1 VKRRTLAQT
10 AMGEAGDAQVFPVS
24 KQEWLQLCEIMN
36 GYIYSQTLV
45 TACDL
50 QLFTYLSRNHGATR
64 DDLQRDLRLSGH
76 CTRVLMLAACAVG
89 LVRREAESGRYYN
102 SQLAE
107 KVLVAGSPHSMLPFV
122 QFNYQVQQ
130 RGSRHL
136 TKALKENR
144 NAGLDEFPGSG
155 TTLYHRLVGYPE
167 LEDLFQEAMGAYTR
181 LSPQMLEFREFSE
194 IRRLLDVGGGD
205 GSNAIRL
212 CRLFPQVRITILE
225 IPTVVQIARGAVDRA
240 GLADRIRCEEG
251 DMFAHRWPA
260 GHDAAMLSHVV
271 EIFSQAKIRHLY
283 AKAYESLPPK
293 GKLFVWTIMAND
305 AETAALQAAKSSIY
319 FLCVASGE
327 GMAYPAKEH
336 EHLMKAVGFR
346 SRGRLLSTSTQATP
360 PWSSWPETR
369 VARRST
375 TPTD

>member
-1 VKRRTLAQT
+1 MPTTSAQT
-10 AMGEAGDAQVFPVS
+10 AMTETGRPQPSSVS
-24 KQEWLQLCEIMN
+24 NREWQQLCQIMN

-50 QLFTYLSRNHGATR
+50 KLFNYLSRNQGATQ
-64 DDLQRDLRLSGH
+64 DDLRRNLGLSEY

-102 SQLAE
+102 SELAE
-107 KVLVAGSPHSMLPFV
+107 KVLVADSPQSMLPFV

-130 RGSRHL
+130 RGSRQL

-155 TTLYHRLVGYPE
+155 KTLYQRLAEYPE
-167 LEDLFQEAMGAYTR
+167 LENLFQEAMGAYTR
-181 LSPQMLEFREFSE
+181 LSPQMLELREFSE
-194 IRRLLDVGGGD
+194 VRHLIDVGGGD

-212 CRLFPQVRITILE
+212 CQVFPQLRITLLE
-225 IPTVVQIARGAVDRA
+225 IPTVVQIARAAVDRA

-271 EIFSQAKIRHLY
+271 EIFSQENIRRLY
-283 AKAYESLPPK
+283 ARAYESLPPE
-293 GKLFVWTIMAND
+293 GKLLVWTIMAND
-305 AETAALQAAKSSIY
+305 AETDSLQAAKSSIY
-319 FLCVASGE
+319 FLCIASGE

-336 EHLMKAVGFR
+336 EQLMKAVGFR
-346 SRGRLLSTSTQATP
+346 TV
-360 PWSSWPETR
+360 ETYSA
-369 VARRST
+369 VEIDHCALVGT
-375 TPTD
+375 K

>member
-1 VKRRTLAQT
+1 MRTPPVQT
-10 AMGEAGDAQVFPVS
+10 AMTGAGRLQVTAVS
-24 KQEWLQLCEIMN
+24 SQEWQQLCQIMN

-50 QLFTYLSRNHGATR
+50 QLFTYLSRNQGATR
-64 DDLQRDLRLSGH
+64 DELPRNLGLSEH

-89 LVRREAESGRYYN
+89 LVRRDVKTGRYYN
-102 SQLAE
+102 SDLAE
-107 KVLVAGSPHSMLPFV
+107 KVLVAGSPQCMLPFV

-130 RGSRHL
+130 RGSRQF

-144 NAGLDEFPGSG
+144 NAGLDEFPGRG
-155 TTLYHRLVGYPE
+155 TTLYQRLAGYPE
-167 LEDLFQEAMGAYTR
+167 LENLFQEAMGAYTR
-181 LSPQMLEFREFSE
+181 LSPQMLELREFSE
-194 IRRLLDVGGGD
+194 IRRLVDVGGGD

-212 CRLFPQVRITILE
+212 CRLFPQLRITILE
-225 IPTVVQIARGAVDRA
+225 IPTVVQIAREAVGRA

-251 DMFAHRWPA
+251 DMFVHRWPA

-271 EIFSQAKIRHLY
+271 EIFSQEKIRCLY
-283 AKAYESLPPK
+283 ARAYENLPSE
-293 GKLFVWTIMAND
+293 GKLLVWTIMAND

-336 EHLMKAVGFR
+336 EQLMKAVGFR
-346 SRGRLLSTSTQATP
+346 AVKTYSAGEIDHGALVATK
-360 PWSSWPETR
+360 
-369 VARRST
+369 
-375 TPTD
+375 